1 MKARAHVFVAGEV
14 QGVFFRSQIRQEAR
28 TRNVKGWVSNL
39 LDGRVEAVFEGEDEA
54 VEALV
59 GFCHSGPPGARV
71 ANVDVIW
78 ENYEGKFDDFGIK
91 YV

>member
-39 LDGRVEAVFEGEDEA
+39 LDGRVEAVF
-54 VEALV
+54 
-59 GFCHSGPPGARV
+59 
-71 ANVDVIW
+71 
-78 ENYEGKFDDFGIK
+78 
-91 YV
+91 